1 MSRELI
7 IMEKTTQELLQECD
21 YKISRLEK
29 SIEMV
34 NNQLILD
41 NSLLNR
47 LKEQRT
53 NLLNYLNSDND

>member
-1 MSRELI
+1 
-7 IMEKTTQELLQECD
+7 MEKTTQELLQECE

-41 NSLLNR
+41 NSLLDR